1 MIVILLLL
9 VLITGYF
16 VIAEICWERDFPKA
30 TIRAFVIALL
40 LFGCGLSVFGQ
51 IVRWDASPLSTTPN
65 NPPPAPGAYPPLLA
79 IPGATIFVCQYTGS
93 SCVTPVP
100 TYTDITG
107 ATTCPSN
114 AQIVQNGSGG
124 ICTSSTDA
132 QGNFGFW
139 WNAQTYPHIRYTVT
153 TAQTTY
159 GPYDVTAVASIG
171 LTTNCTTVGSVQIYG
186 SPSLICDPNVTIN
199 QSTHTLTAPN
209 FAGATSSI
217 SGNSSTQT
225 LDTTIYY
232 ADQYCTTPGTLDDTC
247 LQNAINAVLANAVTG
262 IPIGVPRH
270 LGVIRMRPGVYHFNN
285 TVTVPAVA
293 SSGVNLSI
301 QGEYQAGIEGVIVT
315 SGSTVPT
322 TYIQVLSDNVDIKNI
337 AFNSGANAVTNAI
350 TLGSSSIGTYDTHI
364 NWCWFDGPQNAIHII
379 NGTGYDL
386 SHNTFD
392 SGGSYGIYSNHAAGD
407 VQAAY
412 LIATDLR
419 GYGNIA
425 AVYIDGDDTTNF
437 GLSNFSGIF
446 DHSIG
451 SNCAVNVMNAL
462 NVNIQGQFIDNQ
474 NDDICLVNDVGVNV
488 GPFTSF
494 GAGATVLS
502 LNGTVNTSIFGGSII
517 NTGHVLPGVPTIKVV
532 GSSNTRVHDVTSI
545 LNGGAIAYNNY
556 GLSIDSTSTGSYSY
570 ANNFAEQT
578 IAPVASLDATGVSP
592 GCVFYPC
599 VVAAI
604 APTTYTGTA
613 GIGPTV
619 LYASTLAAGEY
630 RICGNLRVTTAVA
643 SATGTF
649 QLGAA
654 GFVSDGTSSG
664 TTFGLFTPVVEGT
677 VGNFG
682 SGCSQVY
689 IDQAS
694 IVNWELL
701 ASAVTGSPTVRYS
714 VTLERVY

>member
-1 MIVILLLL
+1 MKVWFWLILLSVTPALAQYSPVQGSCTQGGTQAQTSGL
-9 VLITGYF
+9 PSTNYLQGVIPGCTVTVYLTGTTTL
-16 VIAEICWERDFPKA
+16 A
-30 TIRAFVIALL
+30 TIYSNSTGTVLSNPFTANTINSTNRGAWEFWAAGGV
-40 LFGCGLSVFGQ
+40 GLDVVGSGGNFNPNCNTG
-51 IVRWDASPLSTTPN
+51 PLCYA
-65 NPPPAPGAYPPLLA
+65 APITLYTDYLPGGLVSA
-79 IPGATIFVCQYTGS
+79 IP
-93 SCVTPVP
+93 VP
-100 TYTDITG
+100 IVQGGTG
-107 ATTCPSN
+107 ATTAP
-114 AQIVQNGSGG
+114 AALAALGALPIAGG
-124 ICTSSTDA
+124 TMTGALNVSANTNTD
-132 QGNFGFW
+132 
-139 WNAQTYPHIRYTVT
+139 
-153 TAQTTY
+153 
-159 GPYDVTAVASIG
+159 
-171 LTTNCTTVGSVQIYG
+171 
-186 SPSLICDPNVTIN
+186 
-199 QSTHTLTAPN
+199 
-209 FAGATSSI
+209 
-217 SGNSSTQT
+217 T

-262 IPIGVPRH
+262 ISIGVPRH

-293 SSGVNLSI
+293 SAGVNLSI

-337 AFNSGANAVTNAI
+337 AFNSGANAVMNAI

-407 VQAAY
+407 IQAAY

-425 AVYIDGDDTTNF
+425 AVYIDGDGTTNF

-578 IAPVASLDATGVSP
+578 IAPVASLDQTGVSP

-694 IVNWELL
+694 IVNWELV
-701 ASAVTGSPTVRYS
+701 ASSVTGSPTIRYG
-714 VTLERVY
+714 VTLERLY